1 MKQVGS
7 VAVVGASE
15 KPWRYAN
22 RALRMLVS
30 HGFRPVP
37 VSRFGKDILDLKGY
51 ASLADIP
58 GRIDTVSMYLSP
70 ERQPPVI
77 RDILAVRPRRVI
89 FNPGAENPDAGFLP
103 ATPPNSRIVSSIT
116 TGKCARQATPW
127 RMPS

>member
-37 VSRFGKDILDLKGY
+37 VSRFGKNILDLKGY
-51 ASLADIP
+51 VSLADIP

-89 FNPGAENPDAGFLP
+89 FNPGAENPDAASILRRHGISVEEACTLVLL
-103 ATPPNSRIVSSIT
+103 AT
-116 TGKCARQATPW
+116 GQF
-127 RMPS
+127 

>member
-89 FNPGAENPDAGFLP
+89 FNPGAENPDAASILRRHGISVEEACTLVLL
-103 ATPPNSRIVSSIT
+103 AT
-116 TGKCARQATPW
+116 GQF
-127 RMPS
+127 